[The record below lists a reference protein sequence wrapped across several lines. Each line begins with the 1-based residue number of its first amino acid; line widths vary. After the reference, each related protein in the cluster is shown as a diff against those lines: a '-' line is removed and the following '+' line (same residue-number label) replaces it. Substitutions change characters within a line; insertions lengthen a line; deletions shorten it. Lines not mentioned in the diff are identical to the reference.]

1 MDSATARTDAHL
13 LAGLFQGL
21 PGAVARPNLVH
32 YGVHN
37 VERAESSAALKLKSQ
52 PLFNLFRRQPSSEK
66 GVS

>member
-1 MDSATARTDAHL
+1 MDSATAWTDAHL

-21 PGAVARPNLVH
+21 PGAVALVH

-52 PLFNLFRRQPSSEK
+52 PLLNLFRRQPSSEK